1 MASDQYQMFLLQ
13 TDAMHNIKFSTF
25 LQTVILFIITSFH
38 SFLKLFKL
46 VISYDQMAFK
56 HVSFNKFQ

>member
-1 MASDQYQMFLLQ
+1 MFLLQ

-25 LQTVILFIITSFH
+25 LQTVILFIITSFR
-38 SFLKLFKL
+38 SFLELFKL
-46 VISYDQMAFK
+46 FISYDQMVFK